1 VELSVEGSLRNSK
14 ADKTS
19 ETQWTYE
26 GEQRWKDEVVEQ
38 IKFIIPTSG
47 KPWKVDKC

>member
-1 VELSVEGSLRNSK
+1 MVLVKERLLCGMIVEGSLRNSK

-26 GEQRWKDEVVEQ
+26 GEQRWKDEVVE
-38 IKFIIPTSG
+38 
-47 KPWKVDKC
+47 